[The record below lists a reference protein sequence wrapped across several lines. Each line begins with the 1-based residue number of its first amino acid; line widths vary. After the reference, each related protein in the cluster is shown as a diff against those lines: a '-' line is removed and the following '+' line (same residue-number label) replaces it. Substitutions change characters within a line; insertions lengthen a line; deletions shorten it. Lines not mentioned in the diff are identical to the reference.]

1 MTVFFIMKNLH
12 PQKILA
18 FDQAYDDM

>member
-1 MTVFFIMKNLH
+1 MTVFFTMKNFH
-12 PQKILA
+12 HQKILA